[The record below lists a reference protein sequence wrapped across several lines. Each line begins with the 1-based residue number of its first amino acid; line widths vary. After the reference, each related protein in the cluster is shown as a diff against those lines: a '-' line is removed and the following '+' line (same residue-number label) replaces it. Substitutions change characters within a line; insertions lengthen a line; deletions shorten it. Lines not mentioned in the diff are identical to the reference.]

1 MTLLGTK
8 LHQQT
13 WKAIA
18 KRQPALT
25 AAIRKYNH
33 YCEQLSQLHNPTWA
47 IPLPSPLPTTL
58 TDLRNNPTLMQDI
71 WITPS
76 VGEVPRWLEDPDVRD
91 GIRAL
96 VKTERCLE
104 EQHRLG
110 LEADN
115 MCRWF
120 GYELAAIHVALRQSE
135 SEFSYHQK
143 SLP

>member
-13 WKAIA
+13 RKAIA

-25 AAIRKYNH
+25 AALRKYNH
-33 YCEQLSQLHNPTWA
+33 YCEQLSRLHNPSWG

-58 TDLRNNPTLMQDI
+58 AELRNDPTLMQDI

-76 VGEVPRWLEDPDVRD
+76 EGKVPRWLEDTDVRD

-96 VKTERCLE
+96 IKTERCLE
-104 EQHRLG
+104 EQRRLG

-120 GYELAAIHVALRQSE
+120 GYELAAIHVASRRYE
-135 SEFSYHQK
+135 SKFGHHQN
-143 SLP
+143 SLS

>member
-1 MTLLGTK
+1 V
-8 LHQQT
+8 
-13 WKAIA
+13 
-18 KRQPALT
+18 
-25 AAIRKYNH
+25 AIRKYNH
-33 YCEQLSQLHNPTWA
+33 FCEQLSQLHNASWA

-58 TDLRNNPTLMQDI
+58 ANLRNDPTLMQDI

-76 VGEVPRWLEDPDVRD
+76 VGEVPQWLEDSDVRD

-104 EQHRLG
+104 EQRRLG

-120 GYELAAIHVALRQSE
+120 GYELAAIHVALQQSE
-135 SEFSYHQK
+135 SEFSHHQN
-143 SLP
+143 SLS